1 MKCISEILK
10 RLEVNAIHLGNLI
23 ILPKKRR
30 EEEENPEYR
39 GQNKRDPEQSDLST
53 TKTGLR
59 VAVSCLEHP
68 LRVAGLVDAV
78 PPAETDLKAKQ
89 LC

>member
-1 MKCISEILK
+1 MYFRNFEKTQSQCM
-10 RLEVNAIHLGNLI
+10 HLGNLI
-23 ILPKKRR
+23 ILPEKRR
-30 EEEENPEYR
+30 KEEENPECR
-39 GQNKRDPEQSDLST
+39 CQNKSDPEQSDLST